1 MAKYVILF
9 QIEIGFYRGEILA
22 DTYSWG
28 FVRNLESRMKDQGR
42 IAAVEGK
49 FRSRLGDRFRRP
61 VDNVG

>member
-1 MAKYVILF
+1 MV
-9 QIEIGFYRGEILA
+9 GFYQGEILA

-28 FVRNLESRMKDQGR
+28 FVRNLESRMKDQGG